1 MQEQAAKKSLG
12 LLRDQRSP
20 GSPGVA
26 RGLYS
31 LLGQRESKSAEYDE
45 GKNGIEERL

>member
-12 LLRDQRSP
+12 LIRDQRSP
-20 GSPGVA
+20 GSPGGT

-31 LLGQRESKSAEYDE
+31 LLGQRESRSGDYDV
-45 GKNGIEERL
+45 GQNGIEEKL